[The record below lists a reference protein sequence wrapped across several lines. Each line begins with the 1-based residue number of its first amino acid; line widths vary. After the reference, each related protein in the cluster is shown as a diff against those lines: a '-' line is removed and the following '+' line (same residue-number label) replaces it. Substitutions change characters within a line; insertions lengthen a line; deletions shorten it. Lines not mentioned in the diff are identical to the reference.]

1 MASDLKLDSMFRIQT
16 LLLLKK
22 EETMSGY
29 DIAKELERTTGKKP
43 SSGKLY
49 PFLHEL
55 REKKY
60 IEEISE
66 ESQGARSK
74 SSYRLTDEGF
84 ELVRELITRMSNL
97 LEARLEQMLEAC
109 HHCGVRLYDSKV
121 TKQFDGKELL
131 FCCSHCMSAFI
142 EMKKEQ

>member
-1 MASDLKLDSMFRIQT
+1 MSSDLKLDSMFRIQT

-22 EETMSGY
+22 EDAMSGY

-55 REKKY
+55 RKKQY
-60 IEEISE
+60 IEEISDE
-66 ESQGARSK
+66 PQGARSK
-74 SSYRLTDEGF
+74 SSYRLTEDGF
-84 ELVRELITRMSNL
+84 DLVRELITRMSNL
-97 LEARLEQMLEAC
+97 LEARMEQMLEAC

-131 FCCSHCMSAFI
+131 FCCEHCMSAFV
-142 EMKKEQ
+142 EMKSQ

>member
-1 MASDLKLDSMFRIQT
+1 MASELKLDSMFRIQT

-22 EETMSGY
+22 EESKSGY
-29 DIAKELERTTGKKP
+29 DLAKELEQTTGKRP

-55 REKKY
+55 RDKKY
-60 IEEISE
+60 IEEISDD
-66 ESQGARSK
+66 SQGARSK
-74 SSYRLTDEGF
+74 SSYRLTVDGD

-97 LEARLEQMLEAC
+97 LETRLEQLLEAC

-121 TKQFDGKELL
+121 TKEFDGKDFL
-131 FCCSHCMSAFI
+131 FCCEHCMSAFI
-142 EMKKEQ
+142 AMKIQ